1 MDLKKAFF
9 LQSILLDCVS
19 YLPLEIRL
27 KINKIRENNFLK
39 NIKNKKL
46 IENNIKL
53 KLNKINLNYE
63 IFSRI

>member
-9 LQSILLDCVS
+9 LQSILIDYVS
-19 YLPLEIRL
+19 YLPLEICL

-63 IFSRI
+63 ISRI